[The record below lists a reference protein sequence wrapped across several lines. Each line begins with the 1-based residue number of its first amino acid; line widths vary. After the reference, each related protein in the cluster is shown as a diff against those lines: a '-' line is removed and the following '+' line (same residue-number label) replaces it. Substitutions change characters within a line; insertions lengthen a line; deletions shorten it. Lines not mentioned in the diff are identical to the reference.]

1 MGTKRGLGGR
11 ENRGFD
17 PALSVPSAFHARFGG
32 LDWTGDLPFVQFDS
46 ALASESTSGV
56 VALGR
61 RAESRI
67 GAPLRTI
74 GRASIAAEGLRFDCG
89 DEVSF
94 DCEGGTGIGWVP
106 GPEWRGVLPVSFYS
120 SVAAITL
127 AMRGMLPLHA
137 SSVVLYD
144 RAWLL
149 AGASGAGKST
159 LTAELL
165 KAGAR
170 LLADDLTPLTLAP
183 TPAAWRGRP
192 ALRLHPD
199 SCAGMAIDGSPEPT
213 DDGRGKLLVRPASRA
228 ADKGWPV
235 GGILLLADT
244 LGDSIGPGHRAMA
257 YGTIL
262 FRPRILTALP
272 QRAEIRANL
281 LALAREVP
289 MAVLP
294 PVRGFDDA
302 TQLARVAHTLA
313 TIARLAAQR
322 AAPAQGADAAR

>member
-1 MGTKRGLGGR
+1 MGAKRPSGGLAD
-11 ENRGFD
+11 RGFHL
-17 PALSVPSAFHARFGG
+17 ALSAPLAFHARFGG

-46 ALASESTSGV
+46 ASASASTSGV
-56 VALGR
+56 VAVER
-61 RAESRI
+61 RPESRM
-67 GAPLRTI
+67 GTPLRTI
-74 GRASIAAEGLRFDCG
+74 GRARIAAEGLRFDCG

-94 DCEGGTGIGWVP
+94 DCESGTRIGWIP
-106 GPEWRGVLPVSFYS
+106 GPSWRGLLPTSFYS

-137 SSVVLYD
+137 SAIVLHD

-165 KAGAR
+165 MAGAC

-183 TPAAWRGRP
+183 SPVAWRGRP
-192 ALRLHPD
+192 ALRLHPE
-199 SCAGMAIDGSPEPT
+199 SCAGLATDGAPEPT

-228 ADKGWPV
+228 ADRGWPV
-235 GGILLLADT
+235 GGVLLLADA
-244 LGDSIGPGHRAMA
+244 LGDNIDPGYRAMA

-262 FRPRILTALP
+262 FRPRILTALS

-294 PVRGFDDA
+294 PVRGFDDEA
-302 TQLARVAHTLA
+302 RSARVANALA
-313 TIARLAAQR
+313 TIARLAER
-322 AAPAQGADAAR
+322 AASA